1 MENKYTQIEFS
12 EGLFELNDETR
23 AELASSKYVNDDLL
37 PTSAAER
44 TWTTYNVGMLWV
56 GMVIC
61 ITGFSYAAALIAL
74 GMAPIIAL
82 INVLIGNLIIMIP
95 MQLNSH
101 AGTRYGIPF
110 PVFSRMAFGKVGA
123 HIPSLMRAVVA
134 AGWCAIQCWVG
145 AAAFS
150 SIISAFVDGWDT
162 DGTGRFIGFGL
173 FLIVTLL
180 IGIKG
185 SEGIKWIEAVGSPI
199 LIILCIGMVFWI
211 VSLGNDYG
219 VSVGDMLM
227 AGNNNEI
234 LDANGGM
241 LYVFMAGITSN
252 IAVWATLALNIP
264 DFSRYARSQKDQF
277 RGQLYAFP
285 ISVMA
290 LVVVGAMF
298 AEVTKI
304 AYGKAEYDPTVV
316 LLHLDNKFIVVL
328 VSIGV
333 IIATLT
339 TNMAANVV
347 APANGFANLAPKK
360 VSYKVGIVITCILCI
375 LYRPWWIYG
384 DAGAFMFTW
393 LGTCGTI
400 LGPVAAI
407 MVADYFVVKKKRLNL
422 KALYDE
428 TDDTYSYEKNIN
440 FRAIIAWVLGALIPM
455 LGNFGIG
462 GAVMM
467 WIGANSYIIGFI
479 IAFVLY
485 VLLMK
490 SESKSYVSEEKFA
503 EITEKRY

>member
-12 EGLFELNDETR
+12 EGLFELEEETR

-37 PTSAAER
+37 PTSATER

-110 PVFSRMAFGKVGA
+110 PVFSRMAFGKAGA

-150 SIISAFVDGWDT
+150 SIISTFVDGWDT
-162 DGTGRFIGFGL
+162 DGTGRFIGFAL

-185 SEGIKWIEAVGSPI
+185 SEGIKWIEAIGSPI

-227 AGNNNEI
+227 AGNNQEV

-241 LYVFMAGITSN
+241 LLSLIN
-252 IAVWATLALNIP
+252 I
-264 DFSRYARSQKDQF
+264 
-277 RGQLYAFP
+277 
-285 ISVMA
+285 
-290 LVVVGAMF
+290 
-298 AEVTKI
+298 
-304 AYGKAEYDPTVV
+304 
-316 LLHLDNKFIVVL
+316 
-328 VSIGV
+328 
-333 IIATLT
+333 
-339 TNMAANVV
+339 
-347 APANGFANLAPKK
+347 
-360 VSYKVGIVITCILCI
+360 
-375 LYRPWWIYG
+375 
-384 DAGAFMFTW
+384 
-393 LGTCGTI
+393 
-400 LGPVAAI
+400 
-407 MVADYFVVKKKRLNL
+407 
-422 KALYDE
+422 
-428 TDDTYSYEKNIN
+428 
-440 FRAIIAWVLGALIPM
+440 
-455 LGNFGIG
+455 
-462 GAVMM
+462 
-467 WIGANSYIIGFI
+467 
-479 IAFVLY
+479 
-485 VLLMK
+485 
-490 SESKSYVSEEKFA
+490 
-503 EITEKRY
+503 